1 MTEATRVNI
10 GLLGFG
16 EAGKLLGAEFARAPA
31 ASVRAYDILFESPAF
46 FSECATGAASAGVK
60 AMAHLDAFCSGCDV
74 VISVV
79 TADQAAP
86 AAAAA
91 ARYLRVGQIFLDFNS
106 VAPDTKRSAAAFVEA
121 AGAAYV
127 DCAVMA
133 NVPGRGL
140 AVPILAGGKAA
151 RRAADLL
158 NPMGMKIDVV
168 SDEIGRA
175 SATKLCRSIV
185 IKGME
190 ALMIDFSEAADK
202 CGVFEDVV
210 QSLDATF
217 PSLDFAAL
225 AATMRGRVEQ
235 HGIRRAAEMREA
247 AKMLD
252 GFGLGGDLSRAIAD
266 VHERVAQERLAKR
279 ARTDTLVAN
288 G

>member
-1 MTEATRVNI
+1 MAEATRVSI

-16 EAGKLLGAEFARAPA
+16 EAGKILATEFARNA
-31 ASVRAYDILFESPAF
+31 ASSVRVYDILFQSPEF
-46 FSECATGAASAGVK
+46 FTERAKEAGSAGVE
-60 AMAHLDAFCSGCDV
+60 AIANLDAFCAGCDI

-86 AAAAA
+86 SAEAAAK
-91 ARYLRVGQIFLDFNS
+91 YLKGGQLFLDFNS
-106 VAPDTKRSAAAFVEA
+106 VAPDTKRSAATFVEA
-121 AGAAYV
+121 SGAAYV

-133 NVPGRGL
+133 NVPGKGL

-151 RRAADLL
+151 LRAADLL
-158 NPMGMKIDVV
+158 NPLGMEIDVV

-190 ALMIDFSEAADK
+190 ALMVDFSAAARK

-217 PSLDFAAL
+217 PALDFAAL
-225 AATMRGRVEQ
+225 AATMRGRVER
-235 HGIRRAAEMREA
+235 HGTRRAAEMREA

-252 GFGLGGDLSRAIAD
+252 GLGLGGDLSRAIAD
-266 VHERVAQERLAKR
+266 VHEYIAGNVSQKRRELA
-279 ARTDTLVAN
+279 D
-288 G
+288 

>member
-1 MTEATRVNI
+1 MAKATRISI

-16 EAGKLLGAEFARAPA
+16 EAGKILAEGFARGPGA
-31 ASVRAYDILFESPAF
+31 AVRAYDILFLNPAVF
-46 FSECATGAASAGVK
+46 GKSADAASSAGIDVV
-60 AMAHLDAFCSGCDV
+60 ARLDAFCRDCEI

-79 TADQAAP
+79 TADQAV
-86 AAAAA
+86 AAAEAA
-91 ARYLRVGQIFLDFNS
+91 ARYLKPGQLFLDFNS
-106 VAPDTKRSAAAFVEA
+106 VAPATKQAAAAFVEA
-121 AGAAYV
+121 SGAAYV

-133 NVPGRGL
+133 TVPGAGI

-151 RRAADLL
+151 RSAADLL
-158 NPMGMKIDVV
+158 NPLGMKIEVV

-190 ALMIDFSEAADK
+190 ALMVDFSKAARES
-202 CGVFEDVV
+202 GVFEDVV
-210 QSLDATF
+210 ESLDATF
-217 PSLDFAAL
+217 PTLNFASL

-235 HGIRRAAEMREA
+235 HGKRRAAEMREA

-252 GFGLGGDLSRAIAD
+252 GLGLRGGLSRAIAD
-266 VHERVAQERLAKR
+266 VHDHVA
-279 ARTDTLVAN
+279 TDFSRKKATA